1 MTGNN
6 ASVNIGSLIATVNRS
21 FAQLLSNNSLIKASM
36 KWVALMYQP
45 LSLVCGRVVTRIG
58 MSLS

>member
-6 ASVNIGSLIATVNRS
+6 ASANIGSLIATVNRS

-36 KWVALMYQP
+36 KWVALMSQP
-45 LSLVCGRVVTRIG
+45 LSSVCGRVVIRIG

>member
-6 ASVNIGSLIATVNRS
+6 ASANIGSLIATVNRS

-36 KWVALMYQP
+36 KWVALMSQP
-45 LSLVCGRVVTRIG
+45 HSSVCGRVVIRIG

>member
-6 ASVNIGSLIATVNRS
+6 ASANIGSLIVTVNRS
-21 FAQLLSNNSLIKASM
+21 FAQLLSSNSLIKASM
-36 KWVALMYQP
+36 KWVALMSQP
-45 LSLVCGRVVTRIG
+45 LSLVCGRVVIRTG